1 MHYGP
6 AARFGGGTR
15 SDPDDFQGSYQR
27 HGRELTIELGGSITT
42 TISAGVSR
50 FVADAFAFEGVA
62 EVTIDLSRLR
72 RLDQVGA
79 RVLCRAE
86 SDAQLLGIAVRWTG
100 VHRSVRRAMRRAG
113 AVSGSPS
120 RRQRD

>member
-6 AARFGGGTR
+6 TARSGDGTR
-15 SDPDDFQGSYQR
+15 RVPDDFQGSYQR

-50 FVADAFAFEGVA
+50 FVADALAFEGVA
-62 EVTIDLSRLR
+62 EVTIDLSRVR
-72 RLDQVGA
+72 RLDQVG
-79 RVLCRAE
+79 VLVLGRAE

-100 VHRSVRRAMRRAG
+100 VHRGVRRAMRRAG
-113 AVSGSPS
+113 AGLGE
-120 RRQRD
+120 R